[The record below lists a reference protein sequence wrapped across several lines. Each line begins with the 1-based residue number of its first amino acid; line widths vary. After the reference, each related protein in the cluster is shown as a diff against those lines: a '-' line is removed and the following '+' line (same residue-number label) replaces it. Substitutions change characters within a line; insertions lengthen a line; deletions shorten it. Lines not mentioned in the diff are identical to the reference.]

1 MYKLLNGKQIYEVD
15 EVDTFINNIKTVAN
29 TALAE
34 AEEVNSLAQEAKNI
48 AEASKQE
55 LTEGIATVNE
65 KFDASKASTDA
76 ALAAVHDLRD
86 TVAISLANS
95 SKALEK
101 AEKALKQQSH
111 GNIVGGVLG
120 NNWQVLNPVYAY
132 TDPHYLC
139 DCTTNIEGFNLLAY
153 LVTVPSETEPEILE
167 TRIDIYKTDQEY
179 KHVTKCTLPSGLSI
193 TDYTPEGWS
202 YPLPSIAKLNDTY
215 VMSLFNTVVYTT
227 TGDTWQVC
235 NGLPMN
241 QDVVYITR
249 SAACDDTYIYIMQV
263 DAATCKPLAVYK
275 SSDGINFVLHK
286 QLEVVLPEGYEGT
299 VEFYATMSVSNT
311 NGTIFYA
318 IDIIESLNI
327 NCTLSTILYTLN
339 NDRTTPILSKILLTN
354 TDCSSIVFSTLI
366 SDASQVTFTHGIYIY
381 NTSWSAYSFNTEFTD
396 IIEVIPPSGS
406 YDSRVQGPFIIDDVP
421 IIFNFYAISKFNTAH
436 YINAQWSLAGGYTFK
451 DTELAFLSICNVVDG
466 KIVTYAY
473 NDTNN
478 SMYLFET
485 TDGMQFSIYDVLT
498 TADTPVPI
506 IVGKVGNFYVSP
518 NTDHFGIAT
527 SLIELSQ
534 SPNKLVLCYRQDI
547 ADHYYPVLGDVRVKR
562 TPVVISDTIAIY
574 KSVQEVY
581 ISRG

>member
-15 EVDTFINNIKTVAN
+15 EVDTFINNVKTVAD
-29 TALAE
+29 TALAK

-55 LTEGIATVNE
+55 LTEGLVTVNE

-76 ALAAVHDLRD
+76 ALDAVNGMRD

-101 AEKALKQQSH
+101 AEKALKQSSH
-111 GNIVGGVLG
+111 GNIVNGALG

-132 TDPHYLC
+132 TDSHYLC
-139 DCTTNIEGFNLLAY
+139 DCTTNTEGFNLLAY
-153 LVTVPSETEPEILE
+153 LVAMNTEPYEL
-167 TRIDIYKTDQEY
+167 RIDIYKADQEY
-179 KHVTKCTLPSGLSI
+179 KHITKCTSSSSLPNSESVLCA
-193 TDYTPEGWS
+193 
-202 YPLPSIAKLNDTY
+202 LPSIAKLNDTY
-215 VMSLFNTVVYTT
+215 IMSLVNTVVYTT
-227 TGDTWQVC
+227 TGDAWQVC

-241 QDVVYITR
+241 QDVGYITR
-249 SAACDDTYIYIMQV
+249 SAACDDTYVYIMQV
-263 DAATCKPLAVYK
+263 DAATYKPLAVYK
-275 SSDGINFVLHK
+275 SSDGINFTLHK

-299 VEFYATMSVSNT
+299 AELYATMSVSNT

-318 IDIIESLNI
+318 IDVIESLDR

-354 TDCSSIVFSTLI
+354 TDCSPIVFYALTN
-366 SDASQVTFTHGIYIY
+366 DVPQVTFTHDIYIY
-381 NTSWSAYSFNTEFTD
+381 NTSWSAYSFNTEFAD
-396 IIEVIPPSGS
+396 IIEVIQPNGS
-406 YDSRVQGPFIIDDVP
+406 YDGKVQGPFIIDDVP
-421 IIFNFYAISKFNTAH
+421 ILFNFYASSKFSTAH
-436 YINAQWSLAGGYTFK
+436 YVNTQWSLAGGYTFK
-451 DTELAFLSICNVVDG
+451 DTELVFFGICNVVDG

-473 NDTNN
+473 SDNDTNRAI
-478 SMYLFET
+478 YLFET

-498 TADTPVPI
+498 AADTPVPI
-506 IVGKVGNFYVSP
+506 IVSKVGNFYVDI
-518 NTDHFGIAT
+518 NTGHFGIAT

-534 SPNKLVLCYRQDI
+534 SPNKLALCYRQDI
-547 ADHYYPVLGDVRVKR
+547 TDHYYPVPGDGRVKR

-574 KSVQEVY
+574 KSEQEVY